1 MEQEKI
7 LPKIIVL
14 GTIHKLHYKISYYNM
29 KVLKNLI
36 KEINPDIICAEL
48 SQDQLDGIV
57 TCKSKPEYP
66 EIIIPL
72 ASKEGYNI
80 IPIQPNT
87 SEGISWGKERELVV
101 KRIKA
106 ESSEDIK
113 LECYYEFE
121 RIFQKTIVCESL
133 KMLQSKKIDLLYEM
147 AYEYCKKLLPSL
159 WRVKEKWNMKLYRG
173 ISASI
178 KENPEKKIL
187 ITVGLAHKFWLNK
200 KLSQRKDIYIK
211 YIEDYL

>member
-1 MEQEKI
+1 MEQERI
-7 LPKIIVL
+7 PPKVIVL
-14 GTIHKLHYKISYYNM
+14 GTIHKLHHKISYYSM

-36 KEINPDIICAEL
+36 KKINSDIICAEL
-48 SQDQLDGIV
+48 SQDQLDGII

-87 SEGISWGKERELVV
+87 PEGMAWGKERDLVIKRMKEELIENI
-101 KRIKA
+101 R
-106 ESSEDIK
+106 

-121 RIFQKTIVCESL
+121 RIFQKIVVCENL
-133 KMLQSKKIDLLYEM
+133 KMLQSKRFDLLYEM

-159 WRVKEKWNMKLYRG
+159 WEVKEKWNMKFYEK
-173 ISASI
+173 ISATI
-178 KENPEKKIL
+178 KENPRKKIL

-200 KLSQRKDIYIK
+200 KLSQRNDIFIE
-211 YIEDYL
+211 YIENYL